1 MNRVENIK
9 PKKAWRCFDCWSQKD
24 LFLVRL
30 YKNDPNG
37 GEVLTLCEKHLKFYR
52 KVMVDEPEVIE

>member
-9 PKKAWRCFDCWSQKD
+9 PTKAWRCFDCWSQKN

-30 YKNDPNG
+30 WKNEPNG
-37 GEVLTLCEKHLKFYR
+37 GTVLTLCDKCLKFAR
-52 KVMVDEPEVIE
+52 KVHIDEPEVID